1 MRRFFLGPLSGYL
14 AIAPAWGV
22 LVATPATA
30 LAASPPVPPSISW
43 GALSAAHADATSAS
57 VTAEPEGEGEEDLV
71 IVDDE
76 EMEGGGEPSGEGD
89 VVIDDGGDGGGTDLD
104 VFGDEGDDGASA
116 AVSEEDAAP
125 DANSEEAQI
134 KAEMGLITVVQRQ
147 RMLKKKRFELQPQ
160 FGITVN
166 DPYVRH
172 YTIGV
177 EADYWLTNRMALGLV
192 GTGLIGAKTP
202 RYDNIRRQE
211 GLLLTANEV
220 LWQAN
225 LNFTY
230 NFMYGKIAIFNRALL
245 HWEAGAS
252 IGGGVMQTRVI
263 PRYESLHEPFNNFTG
278 GGVIGFHSRTYLPRV
293 NWLAFDLGVRYWLF
307 ADRLEPGQRGP
318 DTTPG
323 TGVDDPALDDP
334 AAAKDAT
341 SPQLAHNVTFF
352 LGVSFFFPTSFE
364 YTTPR

>member
-1 MRRFFLGPLSGYL
+1 MRRFFSGPLSGLL
-14 AIAPAWGV
+14 ASAPV
-22 LVATPATA
+22 LGALGAIPATA
-30 LAASPPVPPSISW
+30 LAATPPGSW
-43 GALSAAHADATSAS
+43 VALSAAHADATTEVGPA
-57 VTAEPEGEGEEDLV
+57 PEEDEDVV

-76 EMEGGGEPSGEGD
+76 EMEGQPAEGEGEPPA
-89 VVIDDGGDGGGTDLD
+89 DGGDADI
-104 VFGDEGDDGASA
+104 FGEDDSTAASGAT
-116 AVSEEDAAP
+116 EEAEP
-125 DANSEEAQI
+125 DANSAEDQI

-160 FGITVN
+160 VGITVN

-172 YTIGV
+172 YTVGV
-177 EADYWLTNRMALGLV
+177 QADYWLTNRMALGLV
-192 GTGLIGAKTP
+192 GTGLIGSKTP

-211 GLLLTANEV
+211 GLLLTANQV

-263 PRYESLHEPFNNFTG
+263 PRYEALHQPFSNFTG
-278 GGVIGFHSRTYLPRV
+278 GGVLGFHSRTYLPRV

-307 ADRLEPGQRGP
+307 ADRLEPEQRGP
-318 DTTPG
+318 DTATG
-323 TGVDDPALDDP
+323 GVDLPALDP
-334 AAAKDAT
+334 ADGAKEGST
-341 SPQLAHNVTFF
+341 PQLAHNVTFF

>member
-1 MRRFFLGPLSGYL
+1 MRRFFYGPLGGL
-14 AIAPAWGV
+14 LV
-22 LVATPATA
+22 LGTLPATA
-30 LAASPPVPPSISW
+30 LASSPPVSLGTLPV
-43 GALSAAHADATSAS
+43 AQMAAGSLD
-57 VTAEPEGEGEEDLV
+57 EPEGEDEDLV
-71 IVDDE
+71 VIDDE
-76 EMEGGGEPSGEGD
+76 EMEGGGEPGTEDGGD
-89 VVIDDGGDGGGTDLD
+89 LVVEDDGGGDDLD
-104 VFGDEGDDGASA
+104 ILGDDLGTEEGSSA
-116 AVSEEDAAP
+116 VPEEEAAP

-172 YTIGV
+172 YTLGV
-177 EADYWLTNRMALGLV
+177 QADYWLTNRIGLGLV

-211 GLLLTANEV
+211 GLLLTANQV

-278 GGVIGFHSRTYLPRV
+278 GGVVGFHSRTYLPRL
-293 NWLAFDLGVRYWLF
+293 NWFAFDVGLRYWLF
-307 ADRLEPGQRGP
+307 ADRLEPDQRGP
-318 DTTPG
+318 DTDVG
-323 TGVDDPALDDP
+323 GRDLIALDDP
-334 AAAKDAT
+334 DAAKDET
-341 SPQLAHNVTFF
+341 TPQLAHNVTFF

>member
-1 MRRFFLGPLSGYL
+1 MRRFFPGPMMGLLALGAL
-14 AIAPAWGV
+14 
-22 LVATPATA
+22 PATA
-30 LAASPPVPPSISW
+30 MAATPPAWLV
-43 GALSAAHADATSAS
+43 HADATAKATTS
-57 VTAEPEGEGEEDLV
+57 AEPEGEDEDLV
-71 IVDDE
+71 IIDDE
-76 EMEGGGEPSGEGD
+76 EMEGGQP
-89 VVIDDGGDGGGTDLD
+89 DDGGDD
-104 VFGDEGDDGASA
+104 VIVDDEGGDDGGLDLGLDDGSGSA
-116 AVSEEDAAP
+116 AAAAGGDEVAQ
-125 DANSEEAQI
+125 DANSEEEQI

-172 YTIGV
+172 YTLG
-177 EADYWLTNRMALGLV
+177 AQFDYWLTNRMALGLV
-192 GTGLIGAKTP
+192 GTGFIGAKTP

-211 GLLLTANEV
+211 GLLLTANQV

-230 NFMYGKIAIFNRALL
+230 NFIYGKIAIFNRALL

-263 PRYESLHEPFNNFTG
+263 PRYESLHEPFSNFTG
-278 GGVIGFHSRTYLPRV
+278 GGVVGFHARTYLPRI
-293 NWLAFDLGVRYWLF
+293 NWLAFDFGVRYWLF

-318 DTTPG
+318 DTDVG
-323 TGVDDPALDDP
+323 GVDLPELDPAD
-334 AAAKDAT
+334 AAKEAAT
-341 SPQLAHNVTFF
+341 LGLAHNVTFF
-352 LGVSFFFPTSFE
+352 LGASFFFPTSFE

>member
-1 MRRFFLGPLSGYL
+1 MRRNFTGPLSAL
-14 AIAPAWGV
+14 
-22 LVATPATA
+22 LVFGAFPATA
-30 LAASPPVPPSISW
+30 LAATPPGVLAVYANATDNDQP
-43 GALSAAHADATSAS
+43 ADD
-57 VTAEPEGEGEEDLV
+57 EDEDLV
-71 IVDDE
+71 IIDDD
-76 EMEGGGEPSGEGD
+76 EMEGGEPGGD
-89 VVIDDGGDGGGTDLD
+89 DEVIVDDDGGGTDDLD
-104 VFGDEGDDGASA
+104 IFGDEGEDDA
-116 AVSEEDAAP
+116 AAAAADEPVDENSEED
-125 DANSEEAQI
+125 QI

-177 EADYWLTNRMALGLV
+177 EMDYWLTNRLGLGLV

-225 LNFTY
+225 LNLTY

-252 IGGGVMQTRVI
+252 IGGGVMQTRII
-263 PRYESLHEPFNNFTG
+263 PRYESIHDPFSNFTG
-278 GGVIGFHSRTYLPRV
+278 GGVVGFHSRTYLPRV
-293 NWLAFDLGVRYWLF
+293 NFLAFDLGVRYWLF
-307 ADRLEPGQRGP
+307 ADRLEPDQRGP
-318 DTTPG
+318 DTAVG
-323 TGVDDPALDDP
+323 GVDLPELDPAD
-334 AAAKDAT
+334 AARDAT
-341 SPQLAHNVTFF
+341 TPTLAHNVTFF
-352 LGVSFFFPTSFE
+352 LGVSFFFPTTFE